1 MEDKEIKRLS
11 EEYSKVLGDVPE
23 AVRYLKT
30 CVYGVYE
37 LEYYYG
43 AIEDKYP
50 ILTKTEKAI
59 SLLKDGNEESKALM
73 EEVCQECYE
82 TLANT
87 MESLYETLANTMESL
102 YKAGNTRVFEVVKEC
117 IEEREE
123 KQKEKEMK
131 VKAF

>member
-87 MESLYETLANTMESL
+87 MESLY
-102 YKAGNTRVFEVVKEC
+102 KAGNTRVFEVVKEC

-123 KQKEKEMK
+123 EKQKEKEMK
-131 VKAF
+131 IKAF

>member
-59 SLLKDGNEESKALM
+59 SLLKDGNEEIKALM

-87 MESLYETLANTMESL
+87 MESLY
-102 YKAGNTRVFEVVKEC
+102 KAGSTRVFEVVKEC

-123 KQKEKEMK
+123 EKQKEKEMK